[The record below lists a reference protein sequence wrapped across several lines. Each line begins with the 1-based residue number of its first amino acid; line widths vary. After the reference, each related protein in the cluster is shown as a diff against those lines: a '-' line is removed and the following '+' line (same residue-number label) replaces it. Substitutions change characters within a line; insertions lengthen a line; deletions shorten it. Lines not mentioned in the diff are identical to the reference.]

1 MFIYYVLC
9 PISLI
14 MKTIT
19 PFTLSFLALVAF
31 SSRLFS
37 ETNPT
42 TAKVF
47 DDVIRPILA
56 AKCYDCHGQ
65 SKDKGKLRLHTVKDL
80 LKGGKGS
87 GAKIIV
93 KGNVE
98 DSELYYR
105 MSLPTDD
112 DDVMPPFEKDEL
124 HNSITKE
131 ELKVFEAWII
141 GGASFDSK
149 VSELKGEAR
158 TRAEAILKN
167 PPRQKESATALLQ
180 PKLPKLPPADSKPL
194 SGLKDLGILTMPVAQ
209 DTNALYVNASYV
221 GEQFGDE
228 QVKKLVGVSAQL
240 FWLNLAR
247 TKVTDAGLAEVAK
260 CVQVTRLHL
269 ENTSVS
275 DDGLA
280 HLAKLSNLEYLNLY
294 GTKVSDKGIAH
305 LKKLKKLKKIF
316 LWQTEVT
323 KAGAADL
330 RSAFVDAKELAK
342 LEADRKRLKIEVDQ
356 FRTSTEKEV
365 AKNEEALKKTASSGA
380 SGEPFN
386 AKCPVSGKDVDNA
399 KKSFLEGQTIG
410 FCCDNCK
417 GKFDK
422 DPSAFRGKLKDF
434 KPSDAYIKA
443 KEKLDVVNEHLEIG
457 VQEKQDNLRTVLVKL
472 RNAGPVINLGW
483 EAESASTEKDVEKE
497 TKHVKVGNPVNK
509 KCPVSGKPIDK
520 SQVFV
525 YKGQSVAFCCGNC
538 KAKFEKEPQKFI
550 TKVDGF
556 KK

>member
-1 MFIYYVLC
+1 
-9 PISLI
+9 

-19 PFTLSFLALVAF
+19 AFTFSVLGLVAV

-37 ETNPT
+37 ETNPDK
-42 TAKVF
+42 AKVF
-47 DDVIRPILA
+47 DDVIRPVLA

-65 SKDKGKLRLHTVKDL
+65 SKNKGKLRLHTVKDF
-80 LKGGKGS
+80 LKGGKEA

-93 KGNVE
+93 KGKLD

-105 MSLPTDD
+105 ISLPTDD
-112 DDVMPPFEKDEL
+112 DDVMPPFDKDEP
-124 HNSITKE
+124 HNPVTKD
-131 ELKVFEAWII
+131 ELKVFEAWILA
-141 GGASFDSK
+141 GASFDSK
-149 VSELKGEAR
+149 VSDLKGEAR
-158 TRAEAILKN
+158 KVAEAILKN
-167 PPRQKESATALLQ
+167 PPRKKESATAVLEPQ
-180 PKLPKLPPADSKPL
+180 LPKLPPADAKAL
-194 SGLKDLGILTMPVAQ
+194 SDLKDLGILTMPVAQ

-228 QVKKLVGVSAQL
+228 QAKKLVGVSPQL

-247 TKVTDAGLAEVAK
+247 TKVTNAGLAEVAK
-260 CVQVTRLHL
+260 CAQVTRLHL

-280 HLAKLSNLEYLNLY
+280 HVAKLVNLEYLNLY

-342 LEADRKRLKIEVDQ
+342 LEADRKRLKVEVDQ
-356 FRTSTEKEV
+356 FRTSKEKEV
-365 AKNEEALKKTASSGA
+365 AKHEEALKKTASSA
-380 SGEPFN
+380 VSGEPVN
-386 AKCPVSGKDVDNA
+386 AKCPVIGKDVDKA
-399 KKSFLEGQTIG
+399 KKSVLEGQTVG

-422 DPSAFRGKLKDF
+422 DPSAFRAKLKDF
-434 KPSDAYIKA
+434 KSSDAYTKA
-443 KEKLDVVNEHLEIG
+443 KEKLDG
-457 VQEKQDNLRTVLVKL
+457 VKDDLDVGVEEKQDTLRTVLVKL

-483 EAESASTEKDVEKE
+483 EAEAASVEKE
-497 TKHVKVGNPVNK
+497 GKKDDKQVKTGNPVNK

-520 SQVFV
+520 AQVFV

-538 KAKFEKEPQKFI
+538 KAKFEKEPQKFLA
-550 TKVDGF
+550 KVDGF

>member
-1 MFIYYVLC
+1 
-9 PISLI
+9 
-14 MKTIT
+14 
-19 PFTLSFLALVAF
+19 LSFVLV
-31 SSRLFS
+31 SSHLFS
-37 ETNPT
+37 EANLDK
-42 TAKVF
+42 AKVF
-47 DDVIRPILA
+47 DDVIRPVLA

-93 KGNVE
+93 KGKLD

-112 DDVMPPFEKDEL
+112 DDAMPPFDKDEP
-124 HNSITKE
+124 HNPVTKD
-131 ELKVFEAWII
+131 ELKVFEAWILA
-141 GGASFDSK
+141 GASFDSK
-149 VSELKGEAR
+149 VSDLKGEAR
-158 TRAEAILKN
+158 TGAEAILKN
-167 PPRQKESATALLQ
+167 PPRKKESATAVLQ
-180 PKLPKLPPADSKPL
+180 LKLPKLPPAGAKPL
-194 SGLKDLGILTMPVAQ
+194 SSLKDLGILTMPVAQ

-228 QVKKLVGVSAQL
+228 QVKKLVGVSPQL

-247 TKVTDAGLAEVAK
+247 TKVTNAGLVEVAK
-260 CVQVTRLHL
+260 CAQVTRLHL

-275 DDGLA
+275 DEGLA
-280 HLAKLSNLEYLNLY
+280 HLAKLANLEYLNLY

-342 LEADRKRLKIEVDQ
+342 LEADRKRLKVEVDQ
-356 FRTSTEKEV
+356 FQISKEKEV
-365 AKNEEALKKTASSGA
+365 AENEEALKKTASSGGL
-380 SGEPFN
+380 GEPVN
-386 AKCPVSGKDVDNA
+386 SKCPVSGKDVDKA
-399 KKSFLEGQTIG
+399 KKSFLEGQTVG

-422 DPSAFRGKLKDF
+422 DPSAFRAKLKDF
-434 KPSDAYIKA
+434 KPSDAYSKA
-443 KEKLDVVNEHLEIG
+443 KEKLDGVKDHLEMG
-457 VQEKQDNLRTVLVKL
+457 VKEKQDTLRTVLVKL
-472 RNAGPVINLGW
+472 RNVGPVINLGW
-483 EAESASTEKDVEKE
+483 QAESATTEKKVEKDD
-497 TKHVKVGNPVNK
+497 KQVKTGNPVNK

-520 SQVFV
+520 AQVFV
-525 YKGQSVAFCCGNC
+525 FKGQSVAFCCGNC
-538 KAKFEKEPQKFI
+538 KAKFEKEPQKFLA
-550 TKVDGF
+550 KVDGF